1 MDIRGFLTCVAMWL
15 CSVDGYN
22 AIQYARRYW
31 RFRTATKNLAN

>member
-22 AIQYARRYW
+22 AIQCARHYW
-31 RFRTATKNLAN
+31 RFRKVKA